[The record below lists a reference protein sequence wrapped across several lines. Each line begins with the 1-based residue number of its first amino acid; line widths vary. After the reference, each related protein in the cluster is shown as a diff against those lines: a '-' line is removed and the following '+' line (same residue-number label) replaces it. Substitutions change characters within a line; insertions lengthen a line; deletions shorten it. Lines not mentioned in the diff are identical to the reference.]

1 MKKKAVLIL
10 FLIGVFIISL
20 LPAVE
25 AARDEDAFGNA
36 FGFISDILNTPVKLP
51 HVGPVL
57 SKLRAT
63 GKTAPL
69 GVVGGAFVM
78 IYSLMFVV
86 VGRIP
91 LFQGEGTRNAR
102 IAFAVGFT
110 IVTILVSPIIETIA
124 DMVGTLGSFGA
135 VALFVIGIVA
145 IAGLFA
151 LTGKAFKWGR
161 GEAREEAVER
171 AEERRETGDI
181 VGEEAALKQL
191 IKLNKKGLSF
201 DAAVVNRLKQ
211 IISYLE
217 KLMRYRV
224 GGSEKIRSIMQQ
236 ILDQLNAILRAIK
249 IDLSNVTKRSQS
261 VLKKFEK
268 WSIKEF
274 RDDKTLAKISAKL
287 KTKKMMK
294 DYNYKQEHISN
305 IARSIY
311 GLNTK
316 KLQLCSELS
325 KIENNLVKEEE
336 NFLNVMK
343 KAIDLLK
350 VDNIPEAI
358 SELRAALNIAEIEE
372 RTNMSIGEIEQELV
386 QLVKM
391 DLGKVVAQI
400 NMMR

>member
-171 AEERRETGDI
+171 AEERR
-181 VGEEAALKQL
+181 EEAALKQL